1 MTKVNLQQLL
11 NKFRSLPSETE
22 WIEFKVNNKEPQLIG
37 EYVSALSN
45 SACLQDEDYGYLIF
59 GIEDKSHD
67 IIGTDFSPKSAKG
80 KGNEGLEPWLARLL
94 TPRIDFRIFEDYI
107 NGKKIVIFQI
117 EATVNTPVKFK
128 EKAYI
133 RIGEHKHNLS
143 EHPEKQRKIWN
154 KTEKSPF
161 EMGVAL
167 ENQTSD
173 DVLKKI
179 DYPAFCDLLKIQLP
193 DNRQGILEKLLEE
206 KVILSVGDTYSIS
219 NLGAILFAKKI
230 NYFPTLEFKAPRVI
244 VYNGDNNLNKKRE
257 QIETIGY
264 AISFKKLIEWI
275 CDQLPENEIIKDAVR
290 VDEIMYPK
298 VAIREFVANAI
309 IHQDFSFKGS
319 SVMIEVFDSRIEI
332 TNPGSP
338 LVDVDR
344 FIDHAPVSRNEH
356 LAHLMRR
363 MNLCEVRGSGI
374 DRAIAEIEIYQL
386 PAPEFRNEGDF
397 TKVILYAYKELNAMT
412 RKEKTR
418 ACYQHCCLR
427 WVLRDFMTNS
437 SLRNRFKIEK
447 QNYSTASRLI
457 KETLDSKFIKIADS
471 GSKSNRDKKYIPFWG

>member
-1 MTKVNLQQLL
+1 MD
-11 NKFRSLPSETE
+11 
-22 WIEFKVNNKEPQLIG
+22 I
-37 EYVSALSN
+37 AL
-45 SACLQDEDYGYLIF
+45 
-59 GIEDKSHD
+59 
-67 IIGTDFSPKSAKG
+67 
-80 KGNEGLEPWLARLL
+80 
-94 TPRIDFRIFEDYI
+94 
-107 NGKKIVIFQI
+107 
-117 EATVNTPVKFK
+117 
-128 EKAYI
+128 
-133 RIGEHKHNLS
+133 
-143 EHPEKQRKIWN
+143 
-154 KTEKSPF
+154 
-161 EMGVAL
+161 
-167 ENQTSD
+167 
-173 DVLKKI
+173 
-179 DYPAFCDLLKIQLP
+179 
-193 DNRQGILEKLLEE
+193 
-206 KVILSVGDTYSIS
+206 
-219 NLGAILFAKKI
+219 
-230 NYFPTLEFKAPRVI
+230 
-244 VYNGDNNLNKKRE
+244 
-257 QIETIGY
+257 
-264 AISFKKLIEWI
+264 
-275 CDQLPENEIIKDAVR
+275 
-290 VDEIMYPK
+290 
-298 VAIREFVANAI
+298 
-309 IHQDFSFKGS
+309 
-319 SVMIEVFDSRIEI
+319 
-332 TNPGSP
+332 P